1 MCESDEILPKR
12 YLIIRD
18 KIMKKKS
25 KKNIKMVKNT
35 HIQ

>member
-12 YLIIRD
+12 YLIIRGD

-25 KKNIKMVKNT
+25 KKNIKMVKK
-35 HIQ
+35 